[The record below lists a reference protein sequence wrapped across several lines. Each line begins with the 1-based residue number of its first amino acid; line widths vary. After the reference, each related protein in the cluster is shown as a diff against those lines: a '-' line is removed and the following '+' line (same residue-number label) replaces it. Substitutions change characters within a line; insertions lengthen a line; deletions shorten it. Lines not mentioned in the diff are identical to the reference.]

1 MSTKELI
8 AEIERSPVTKRIH
21 LLEETLRGLRKDQT
35 RLAMGKAAKAL
46 ETAYR
51 KGGDLT
57 AFTSIDLD
65 TFYEAR

>member
-1 MSTKELI
+1 
-8 AEIERSPVTKRIH
+8 
-21 LLEETLRGLRKDQT
+21 LLEASLQGLRKQQT
-35 RLAMGKAAKAL
+35 QQAMSKAAKAL
-46 ETAYR
+46 EGAYR

>member
-8 AEIERSPVTKRIH
+8 AEIERLPMTKRIQ

-35 RLAMGKAAKAL
+35 RLAMTKAAKAL
-46 ETAYR
+46 EAAYR

-57 AFTSIDLD
+57 AFTAIDLD
-65 TFYEAR
+65 TFSEAR

>member
-8 AEIERSPVTKRIH
+8 AEIQRSPLAKRIR
-21 LLEETLRGLRKDQT
+21 LLEASLQGLRKQQT
-35 RLAMGKAAKAL
+35 QQAMSKAAKAL
-46 ETAYR
+46 EGAYR

>member
-8 AEIERSPVTKRIH
+8 AEIERLPMTKRIQ

-35 RLAMGKAAKAL
+35 RLAMTKAAKAL
-46 ETAYR
+46 EAAYR

-57 AFTSIDLD
+57 AFTAIDLD